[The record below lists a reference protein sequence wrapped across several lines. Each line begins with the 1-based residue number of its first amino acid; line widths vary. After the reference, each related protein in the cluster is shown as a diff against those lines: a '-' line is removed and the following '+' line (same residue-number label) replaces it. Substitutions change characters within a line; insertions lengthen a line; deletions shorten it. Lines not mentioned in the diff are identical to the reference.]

1 MTTPTPH
8 DGTTSSSYTR
18 QEVPSIQLTDGS
30 EPLLTSYAALILLAA
45 VVIGGVVAGL
55 THLSARNSAAAAL
68 AGLVGAGASIPVLH
82 TLIGL

>member
-8 DGTTSSSYTR
+8 DGTTSSTYKG
-18 QEVPSIQLTDGS
+18 QPVPSNQLTDGS
-30 EPLLTSYAALILLAA
+30 APLLTSHAALILLAA
-45 VVIGGVVAGL
+45 AVIGCVVAGL

>member
-1 MTTPTPH
+1 MT
-8 DGTTSSSYTR
+8 DSN
-18 QEVPSIQLTDGS
+18 
-30 EPLLTSYAALILLAA
+30 EPLLTSHAALILLAA
-45 VVIGGVVAGL
+45 VVIGCVVAGL